1 MSNANQFKKSN
12 KDRRYFYNKMPNFR
26 LFLATNSNNGLR
38 DPKTIITSYI
48 RDLHF
53 IRDFIGKK
61 VGLWCG
67 VFLTTE
73 QYKSITGVSY
83 GWRHFNGSCV
93 PIEKDAIVAHYEFQL
108 QPNGTIR
115 HRPSSWW
122 VSYIKNR
129 RTYKKW
135 NTISLNRLHSRYN
148 SNRNINLLLNK
159 SIKDKDKDV
168 NSAKAS
174 AIASKVALS
183 AVEYLMLKF
192 PKKKNDDYFDDKLIA
207 ERDLSDYIRL
217 CVYKLNK
224 KDLINNNYWGN
235 YYFNFR
241 RHQFLLNRDFKK

>member
-1 MSNANQFKKSN
+1 MSNTNQFKKSN

-26 LFLATNSNNGLR
+26 LFLATNNNSGLR

-83 GWRHFNGSCV
+83 GWRHQYKVNKSDV
-93 PIEKDAIVAHYEFQL
+93 VAHYEFQL

-135 NTISLNRLHSRYN
+135 NSISLNRLHSRYN
-148 SNRNINLLLNK
+148 SNYNIKLLQQK

-168 NSAKAS
+168 ASAKAS
-174 AIASKVALS
+174 AVASKVALS
-183 AVEYLMLKF
+183 AVKYLMLKF
-192 PKKKNDDYFDDKLIA
+192 PSNNCDTDWISPKDYALKYGFPEFLRRAGVFDDKTL
-207 ERDLSDYIRL
+207 IRL
-217 CVYKLNK
+217 GKGYLK
-224 KDLINNNYWGN
+224 
-235 YYFNFR
+235 FNFQR
-241 RHQFLLNRDFKK
+241 RNFLLIRD